1 MRKHLL
7 ATLAIVAVLFVG
19 SLALAVA
26 FGGPST
32 PPALASANNPFDA
45 VDYSG
50 LPELSYYAPVDG
62 DDLAYR
68 QYPAKGDPKGSAVL
82 LHGSSADS
90 RSMHPM
96 ARALV
101 EAGFAV
107 YALDVRG
114 HGGSGVKGHVDYVGQ
129 LEDDLQAFM
138 AQVQPVGP
146 VTLVGFSSGGGF
158 ALRVA
163 GGELAT
169 LFDRYLLLA
178 PFVSQEA
185 PTYRTGSGGWVNVG
199 LPRYVALMLLN
210 QLGVERF
217 NDLPVVSYALTEQAR
232 QTLTPEYS
240 FNLAQNYRP
249 EADYAGTIQGIQRP
263 TRVVVGAQDE
273 MFNAAQFSN
282 VFDLATQP
290 VPVEVV
296 EGANHVGLTLMPAA
310 LAAVVAA
317 MDNPGSTGTAQPE

>member
-1 MRKHLL
+1 MRKYLL
-7 ATLAIVAVLFVG
+7 ATLAIVLALFVG
-19 SLALAVA
+19 ALALAVS
-26 FGGPST
+26 FGGPSA
-32 PPALASANNPFDA
+32 PSALASANNPFEA

-50 LPELSYYAPVDG
+50 LPDLSYYAASDG
-62 DDLAYR
+62 TDLAYR
-68 QYPAKGDPKGSAVL
+68 QYSAKGNPKGSAVL

-96 ARALV
+96 AQAFV

-107 YALDVRG
+107 HALDVRG

-163 GGELAT
+163 GGELAK

-185 PTYRTGSGGWVNVG
+185 PTYRSGSGGWVDVG
-199 LPRYVALMLLN
+199 VPRYVAILLLN
-210 QLGVERF
+210 QLGIERF

-232 QTLTPEYS
+232 RTLTPEYS

-249 EADYAGTIQGIQRP
+249 EADYLGTIRGIQRP

-273 MFNAAQFSN
+273 MFHAAQFSD
-282 VFDLATQP
+282 VFDVAAQP

-310 LAAVVAA
+310 LAAVVDA
-317 MDNPGSTGTAQPE
+317 MNSSAIKLK